1 MEKTETPNKGI
12 SMVGGKPGLTSE
24 KPSKGCFFY
33 IISPS
38 HTDKNRRYVNSI
50 ERPTD
55 DSCAPKVRLSTR
67 SLAKPFTS
75 LALCRSYCDFL
86 NRVEGLPDFVVVM
99 ESGHLLKT

>member
-1 MEKTETPNKGI
+1 
-12 SMVGGKPGLTSE
+12 MVSDKQGLTSE

-33 IISPS
+33 IVNPS
-38 HTDKNRRYVNSI
+38 HTDTNRRYVNSI
-50 ERPTD
+50 ERPTNR
-55 DSCAPKVRLSTR
+55 SCAPKVRLSTR

-99 ESGHLLKT
+99 EYGHVARHESLHPQVV

>member
-1 MEKTETPNKGI
+1 
-12 SMVGGKPGLTSE
+12 MVGDKPALTSE

-33 IISPS
+33 IVSPS

-50 ERPTD
+50 ERPTG
-55 DSCAPKVRLSTR
+55 DSAPKVRLSTR
-67 SLAKPFTS
+67 SLAKPFIS

>member
-1 MEKTETPNKGI
+1 MN
-12 SMVGGKPGLTSE
+12 GGKPGLTSE

-33 IISPS
+33 IVSPS
-38 HTDKNRRYVNSI
+38 PTDESRRYVHCI

-55 DSCAPKVRLSTR
+55 RTSAPKVRLSTR
-67 SLAKPFTS
+67 PLAKAFTS

-99 ESGHLLKT
+99 ESCHLRKTSEPIPA

>member
-1 MEKTETPNKGI
+1 
-12 SMVGGKPGLTSE
+12 MVGDKPALTSE

-33 IISPS
+33 IVSPS

-50 ERPTD
+50 ERPTG
-55 DSCAPKVRLSTR
+55 DSAPKVRLSAR

>member
-1 MEKTETPNKGI
+1 MEKPEVPNRGV
-12 SMVGGKPGLTSE
+12 SMVGHKPGLMSE

-33 IISPS
+33 IVSPS

-55 DSCAPKVRLSTR
+55 DTSGPKVRFSTR
-67 SLAKPFTS
+67 TLAKPFVS

-99 ESGHLLKT
+99 ESGHLRKT

>member
-1 MEKTETPNKGI
+1 MEKTEIPNRDI
-12 SMVGGKPGLTSE
+12 SMVRDKPGLTSE

-33 IISPS
+33 IVSPC
-38 HTDKNRRYVNSI
+38 HADKNRRYVNSI

-55 DSCAPKVRLSTR
+55 DTSGPKVRFSTR

-99 ESGHLLKT
+99 ESGHQLKT